1 MISWWT
7 LSCCNWEWVQVF
19 RPIKYSK
26 KYISWWLVFFLW
38 SNEMNWVLEFFAIL
52 YSSLKKTS
60 ITSNS
65 SQTSLG
71 QQPKKGLLINS
82 ENGFWALSKDSTY
95 QPPSFTTTYE
105 TWVDVASVVQFYDL
119 VDNLR
124 FWVFLEIVEE
134 PASFIKDSAKN
145 WLVVWVDS
153 S

>member
-1 MISWWT
+1 
-7 LSCCNWEWVQVF
+7 
-19 RPIKYSK
+19 
-26 KYISWWLVFFLW
+26 
-38 SNEMNWVLEFFAIL
+38 MNWVLGFFAIL

-60 ITSNS
+60 ITPNS
-65 SQTSLG
+65 SQTSVG

-95 QPPSFTTTYE
+95 QSPSFTTTYE